1 MDLEDAQG
9 LDKKKMEQQ
18 LIRLIIQEMP
28 IDKNGD
34 LIFDVDE
41 AQQLHNNAVKMVG
54 DAIGINVLTTFA
66 DVSVEDLADHG
77 NISSVDQLEKVERG
91 VYNAAGVRQL

>member
-1 MDLEDAQG
+1 MDLEDAQD

-34 LIFDVDE
+34 LVFDVDE
-41 AQQLHNNAVKMVG
+41 ARELHKNAVSMVG
-54 DAIGINVLTTFA
+54 
-66 DVSVEDLADHG
+66 
-77 NISSVDQLEKVERG
+77 Q
-91 VYNAAGVRQL
+91 AGS

>member
-1 MDLEDAQG
+1 MDLEDAQD

-41 AQQLHNNAVKMVG
+41 ARELHKNAV
-54 DAIGINVLTTFA
+54 
-66 DVSVEDLADHG
+66 
-77 NISSVDQLEKVERG
+77 
-91 VYNAAGVRQL
+91 